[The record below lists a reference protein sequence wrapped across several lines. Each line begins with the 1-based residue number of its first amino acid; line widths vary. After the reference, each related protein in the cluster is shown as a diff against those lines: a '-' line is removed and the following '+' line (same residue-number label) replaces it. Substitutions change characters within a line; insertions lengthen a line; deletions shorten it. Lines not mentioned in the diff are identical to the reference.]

1 MLRPL
6 VSQMPSLDISE
17 DQGSYL
23 ITEIPF
29 RELLLND
36 VTLII
41 KVLNVVIVPPS
52 QMNSR
57 QKINQ

>member
-6 VSQMPSLDISE
+6 VSQMPSIDISE

-41 KVLNVVIVPPS
+41 KVLHVVIVPPS